1 MRTGAEP
8 GAGSRGSS
16 YTLAI
21 VFDYLRRSQVRI
33 LDIAILLTA
42 FLGAAHMLIRT
53 SNYGPEWD
61 IDSFTYISTA
71 ENLIAGN
78 GFEDFLQRPYID
90 AGPVYPLSLAFFGL
104 LGIDP
109 IDTGRFINIIGFG
122 LIILAIGYLLER
134 CTKIRI
140 LAWIGSVAVM
150 TSFSLL
156 SSYEVLMTE
165 ALYTLVT
172 LLAFIQM
179 WTFLKSKDS
188 PFLPLAL
195 SAGFTALVIA
205 TRYAGMAVLIAGIIL
220 IILRRNIKINY
231 RLKCVAIYSS
241 ISLAIWGIWMIRNWL
256 SSGLFIQTNRH
267 QSSLLDYLNHFS
279 NLFVSRTLSL
289 DLGVDWFIYLFV
301 TVTCLVL
308 WRIAQIRKAPK
319 TKSDSISFTPD
330 SHGYGLSFRLFGLFS
345 LISIVILILVSP
357 SLDEAYQLSDRHLLP
372 VYVSVLI
379 MALVLLD
386 LLLYRITRRQKAV
399 ELILVCIISTGIL
412 GSISLSVRLNFDRTR
427 ALATNTQPEL
437 FEIYGYSKDMELFSY
452 LRNSPIDG
460 QIYTNGSYLLYWFTD
475 LSLEGTIQDDRG
487 LNFCLGWI
495 QELSRLSEPYIVYL
509 STDYIDLTDHPTE
522 LERAFNYCNIPK
534 IEFNPDIQ
542 GYLERI
548 VETPEGTVYRV
559 IRPPGLP
566 GPANFDVKYGQD
578 NTLVYTKE
586 ECIYADTEPDFF
598 LHITPVD
605 VSDLPSHR
613 INSEFDNLDFNFHD
627 HGIIRDSKCIATIE
641 LSHYD
646 ILKIRTG
653 QKTEIGGK
661 LWETELSIR

>member
-1 MRTGAEP
+1 
-8 GAGSRGSS
+8 
-16 YTLAI
+16 
-21 VFDYLRRSQVRI
+21 
-33 LDIAILLTA
+33 
-42 FLGAAHMLIRT
+42 MLIRT

-78 GFEDFLQRPYID
+78 GFEDFLQRPYTD

-122 LIILAIGYLLER
+122 LIILATGYLLER
-134 CTKIRI
+134 CTKIQI

-165 ALYTLVT
+165 TLYTLVM

-179 WTFLKSKDS
+179 WTFLKSEDS
-188 PFLPLAL
+188 PLLPLAL

-205 TRYAGMAVLIAGIIL
+205 TRYAGMAVLIAGITL
-220 IILRRNIKINY
+220 IILKRNLKISY
-231 RLKCVAIYSS
+231 KLKCAAIYSG
-241 ISLAIWGIWMIRNWL
+241 ISLAIWGVWMIKNWL
-256 SSGLFIQTNRH
+256 SSGSFIQTNRY

-289 DLGVDWFIYLFV
+289 DPGVDWFIYLFL
-301 TVTCLVL
+301 TVTCLIL
-308 WRIAQIRKAPK
+308 WRIAQIKRASK
-319 TKSDSISFTPD
+319 TKMDLIFFTSDS
-330 SHGYGLSFRLFGLFS
+330 HNYGLSFRLFGLFS
-345 LISIVILILVSP
+345 LIYIVILILASP
-357 SLDEAYQLSDRHLLP
+357 GLDEAYQLSDRHLLP

-386 LLLYRITRRQKAV
+386 LLLHRLVRRQTAV
-399 ELILVCIISTGIL
+399 ELILVCLILTGIF
-412 GSISLSVRLNFDRTR
+412 GSISLSVRLNVDRTR

-437 FEIYGYSKDMELFSY
+437 FEIFGYSKDMELFSY
-452 LRNSPIDG
+452 LRNSPING

-509 STDYIDLTDHPTE
+509 STEYIDLTDHPTE
-522 LERAFNYCNIPK
+522 LEGAFNYCNIPE
-534 IEFNPDIQ
+534 IEFNPNIQ

-548 VETPEGTVYRV
+548 AETPEGTVYRV
-559 IRPPGLP
+559 TRPPGLP
-566 GPANFDVKYGQD
+566 GPANFDVRYGPA
-578 NTLVYTKE
+578 NTLTYTKE
-586 ECIYADTEPDFF
+586 ECTHDDTELSFF
-598 LHITPVD
+598 LHIIPVD
-605 VSDLPSHR
+605 VSALPADAR
-613 INSEFDNLDFNFHD
+613 FDNMDFSFDD
-627 HGIIRDSKCIATIE
+627 HGIIRNNNCTATIE
-641 LSHYD
+641 LPHYD
-646 ILKIRTG
+646 ISKIRTG
-653 QKTEIGGK
+653 QKTYSGGK
-661 LWETELSIR
+661 LWETELPSR